1 MPSTV
6 DVPPSLE
13 AAFAAAEE
21 LVGLHFEKK
30 RERPDQGTIDID
42 GERYVLVRAASLSER
57 FFGVVREIY
66 GEGREAE
73 ADEFARNILF
83 DLAHAIGRSD
93 AEKLAEKIGDDAVG
107 RLSAGPVHFAHTGWA
122 RVKIFEASRPTPDDD
137 FYMIYDHPYSF
148 ESDAWLRS
156 DRTPGFPACIMNSGY
171 SSGWCEASF
180 GVHLVAA
187 EVLCRACGDEVCRFI
202 MAPPHRIEEHL
213 ERWARPDGEPP
224 TRRPRAWQ
232 VPDLFARKTLE
243 ERLRRAHDEL
253 EDRVKERTAQL
264 EQAMRAREDIE
275 QQLRQSQK
283 MEAIGRLSGGIAH
296 DFNNV
301 LGVILGCTSLLE
313 RRYPADESVKLI
325 EQAASRAA
333 ELTAQ
338 LLAFSRSQIV
348 RPEPVELNEVVDEV
362 CKLAGPLLGE
372 HITLTVQRSDAPLHV
387 SASAGA
393 LQQVLL
399 NLCLNARDAMPDGG
413 ALTLEVS
420 TDGDTHVLSVEDT
433 GVGMDAS
440 TVEKIFDPFFSTKD
454 REEGTGLG
462 LSTAHGI
469 VHQLGGGVVVDTAPG
484 EGARFTVSLPA
495 VAAPTET
502 DGSDH
507 PLVPTHVRATVLV
520 VEDDELLRGVVKDI
534 LDEGGHRVIVHANG
548 QQALTW
554 IDDGGA
560 PFDLLLTD
568 VVMPGISGR
577 ILADAILSRRPGVKI
592 LYMSGYADDDG
603 LRRGLLGPGASCL
616 HKPFT
621 SDELLG
627 AVQALL
633 ASSEPTE

>member
-21 LVGLHFEKK
+21 LVALHFDKK

-57 FFGVVREIY
+57 FFAVVREMY
-66 GEGREAE
+66 GEGRQDE
-73 ADEFARNILF
+73 ADGFARNILY
-83 DLAHAIGRSD
+83 DLAHAVGRSD
-93 AEKLAEKIGDDAVG
+93 AERLAEKIGDEDAIG
-107 RLSAGPVHFAHTGWA
+107 RLAAGPVHFAHTGWA
-122 RVKIFEASRPTPDDD
+122 RVRIFEQSNPSPDDD
-137 FYMIYDHPYSF
+137 YYLIFDHPYSF
-148 ESDAWLRS
+148 ESDAWASSGR
-156 DRTPGFPACIMNSGY
+156 RTHFPVCVMSSGY
-171 SSGWCEASF
+171 SAGWCEASF
-180 GVHLVAA
+180 GMHLVSA
-187 EVLCRACGDEVCRFI
+187 EVLCRACGDDACRFI

-213 ERWARPDGEPP
+213 ERWAASRERLGPA
-224 TRRPRAWQ
+224 RAQPRALQ
-232 VPDLFARKTLE
+232 IPDLFARKTLE
-243 ERLRRAHDEL
+243 DQLRKAHDEL

-264 EQAMRAREDIE
+264 EQEMKAREEIE
-275 QQLRQSQK
+275 RQLRQSQK

-301 LGVILGCTSLLE
+301 LGVILGCASLLE
-313 RRYPADESVKLI
+313 RRYPGDESVALI
-325 EQAASRAA
+325 DQAASRAA

-348 RPEPVELNEVVDEV
+348 HTEPVELNAVVDEAR
-362 CKLAGPLLGE
+362 KLVGPLLGE
-372 HITLTVQRSDAPLHV
+372 HIRLRVERSDVPLHV

-413 ALTLEVS
+413 DLTITVRA
-420 TDGDTHVLSVEDT
+420 DGDARVLSVHDT
-433 GVGMDAS
+433 GVGMDAE
-440 TVEKIFDPFFSTKD
+440 TVERIFDPFFSTKGRD
-454 REEGTGLG
+454 EGTGLG

-469 VHQLGGGVVVDTAPG
+469 VMQLGGDVVVDTAPG

-495 VAAPTET
+495 IDAPPEDRPSEPPAATT
-502 DGSDH
+502 RA
-507 PLVPTHVRATVLV
+507 TATVLV
-520 VEDDELLRGVVKDI
+520 VEDDELLRSVVHDI
-534 LDEGGHRVIVHANG
+534 LDEGGHRVLAHANG
-548 QQALTW
+548 QAALTW
-554 IDDGGA
+554 IDDGGE

-568 VVMPGISGR
+568 VVMPGISGKT
-577 ILADAILSRRPGVKI
+577 LADAILSRRPGVKV

-621 SDELLG
+621 SDALLG

-633 ASSEPTE
+633 AST